1 MTFCKL
7 ILGAWSPWATQLRTK
22 ERRMRM
28 SNDAKM
34 LRMIKDTLDGLA
46 LTYQNSNFET
56 QQQLEPQIQDLRDQY
71 DALRGKMNGNAN
83 LITAADLTQM
93 SQIRDEID
101 QAADTQAL
109 ILAIAR
115 VAFFV
120 GTKL

>member
-1 MTFCKL
+1 
-7 ILGAWSPWATQLRTK
+7 
-22 ERRMRM
+22 M